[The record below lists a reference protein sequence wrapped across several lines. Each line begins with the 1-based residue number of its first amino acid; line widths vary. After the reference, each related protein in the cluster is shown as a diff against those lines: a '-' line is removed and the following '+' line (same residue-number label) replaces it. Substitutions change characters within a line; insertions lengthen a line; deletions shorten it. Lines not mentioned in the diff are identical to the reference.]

1 VPSIE
6 CRVTPTPAPATSTNP
21 IPTVTLTDLVT
32 FRPTPPTLG
41 TEPDHVGVA
50 GLPLNLVAAA
60 PPQTLHGEL
69 FDHDVSV
76 RFTPHHFT
84 WTYGDGTTSTTTTPG
99 GSWTQRGDA
108 QFTPTPT
115 SHVYAERGTY
125 TAAVTVSYR
134 PVVTFDTGQT
144 QAVAGYVTSTSAA
157 QSIRILEAR
166 TALVAYTCTEDPT
179 GPGC

>member
-1 VPSIE
+1 M
-6 CRVTPTPAPATSTNP
+6 
-21 IPTVTLTDLVT
+21 TLTDLVT
-32 FRPTPPTLG
+32 FRPTPPTLA
-41 TEPDHVGVA
+41 TEPDHVGIA

-99 GSWTQRGDA
+99 RSWTQRGDA

-125 TAAVTVSYR
+125 TAAVTVSYS

-144 QAVAGYVTSTSAA
+144 QAVAGYVTSTSAE
-157 QSIRILEAR
+157 QSLRILEAR